1 MREQR
6 GVTLITVAVTLIILL
21 ILAGVVISTVTN
33 NDGQI
38 NQVITAT
45 KKSIDSNVSDA
56 IMTMQTTYVSKSEFI
71 KFLKDKAYINEE
83 NKINVNKLLDSTD
96 CEYGVGENKK
106 DVYILTDNL
115 ELKYYDQDGNEQ
127 LVSDLGTTMEP

>member
-45 KKSIDSNVSDA
+45 KKSIDD
-56 IMTMQTTYVSKSEFI
+56 M
-71 KFLKDKAYINEE
+71 
-83 NKINVNKLLDSTD
+83 
-96 CEYGVGENKK
+96 
-106 DVYILTDNL
+106 
-115 ELKYYDQDGNEQ
+115 
-127 LVSDLGTTMEP
+127 